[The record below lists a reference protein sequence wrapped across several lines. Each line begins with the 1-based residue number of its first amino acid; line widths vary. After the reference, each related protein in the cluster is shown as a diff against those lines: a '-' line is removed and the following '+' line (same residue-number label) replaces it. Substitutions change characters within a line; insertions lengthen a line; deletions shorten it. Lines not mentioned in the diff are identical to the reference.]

1 MKLRSAFVC
10 CLLVAIAGC
19 SKQAAAPS
27 TGADSAAAEQLPVPT
42 QEFVKYWFDLPGDAI
57 VALRFDPTDLAGEK
71 VGIRRIA
78 LVTDQGTQEMDACA
92 PKGVQ
97 KVRIASA
104 SVVDG
109 VCEMVFGADTNSG
122 WMGLSKFGSLPAA
135 QQARHLEIEITKP
148 KGKGP
153 MVLFDTGKGYNFEQ
167 RIPGTTSP
175 GQAAEIAA
183 APSGEQAGVTADAS
197 KDVQVAGN

>member
-19 SKQAAAPS
+19 SKQAAAPTS
-27 TGADSAAAEQLPVPT
+27 TGADSAAAEQPPAPM

-78 LVTDQGTQEMDACA
+78 LVTEQGTQEMDACA

-135 QQARHLEIEITKP
+135 QQARHIEIEITKP

-175 GQAAEIAA
+175 EQAEEVAP
-183 APSGEQAGVTADAS
+183 PSGERADVTADAS

>member
-10 CLLVAIAGC
+10 CLLVATAGC
-19 SKQAAAPS
+19 SRQGAAPTVAEPDS
-27 TGADSAAAEQLPVPT
+27 TAATPQDAPS
-42 QEFVKYWFDLPGDAI
+42 QEFVKYRFDLPGEAI
-57 VALRFDPTDLAGEK
+57 LALRFDPTDLAGEK
-71 VGIRRIA
+71 LGIRRIA

-104 SVVDG
+104 VLVNG
-109 VCEMVFGADTNSG
+109 VCEIVFGADTNSG

-153 MVLFDTGKGYNFEQ
+153 LVLFDTGKGYNFEQ
-167 RIPGTTSP
+167 RIPGAVSP
-175 GQAAEIAA
+175 EQAAEIAA
-183 APSGEQAGVTADAS
+183 TPSGGQANESEDA
-197 KDVQVAGN
+197 QAAGN